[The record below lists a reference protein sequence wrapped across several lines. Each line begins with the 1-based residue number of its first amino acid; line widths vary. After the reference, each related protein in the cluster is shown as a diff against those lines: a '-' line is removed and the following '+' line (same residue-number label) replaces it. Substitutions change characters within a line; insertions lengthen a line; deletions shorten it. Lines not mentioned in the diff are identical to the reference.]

1 MDCDTILPP
10 FTRFLRC
17 FYTQGTAQSNKYI
30 TRKELLNH
38 IVHMISI
45 FNIYRK
51 QFKITNY
58 DYQFTQQTNPFFQT
72 PPSQMIDEID
82 VYNNTDGYLEMDSLL
97 ASYKG
102 HIPLVFNPYFMMLYI
117 SVNKTTCAFTNGAWT
132 IFSLR
137 QIIDDFNRLYTEE
150 PDIKWLTLGHAYMG
164 LGYYKALRMDI
175 TNGRL
180 FIQNDGGSNDYDRIA
195 YWDAYKNQQLAE
207 SDYFTFEQV
216 IEYFKQYE

>member
-1 MDCDTILPP
+1 MT
-10 FTRFLRC
+10 T
-17 FYTQGTAQSNKYI
+17 Y
-30 TRKELLNH
+30 E
-38 IVHMISI
+38 
-45 FNIYRK
+45 
-51 QFKITNY
+51 
-58 DYQFTQQTNPFFQT
+58 YQFTQEANPFFQT
-72 PPSQMIDEID
+72 PISQSVDNND
-82 VYNNTDGYLEMDSLL
+82 VYKNTDGYSEIDSLL

-117 SVNKTTCAFTNGAWT
+117 SVNKINRAFTHGFWT
-132 IFSLR
+132 IFSLH
-137 QIIDDFNRLYTEE
+137 QIIDDYNTLYIEE

-207 SDYFTFEQV
+207 SDYLTFEQV

>member
-1 MDCDTILPP
+1 MECDTILPP

-17 FYTQGTAQSNKYI
+17 FYAQSNKNI
-30 TRKELLNH
+30 TRKDLLNH

-45 FNIYRK
+45 FNTYRN

-72 PPSQMIDEID
+72 PPSQIINEMD
-82 VYNNTDGYLEMDSLL
+82 VYNNTDGYVEIDNVI

-102 HIPLVFNPYFMMLYI
+102 HEPLVFNPYFMMLYI
-117 SVNKTTCAFTNGAWT
+117 SVNKTTCAFTCNGWT
-132 IFSLR
+132 IFSLY
-137 QIIDDFNRLYTEE
+137 QIIDEYNIRYLEE

-164 LGYYKALRMDI
+164 LGHYKALRMDI

-180 FIQNDGGSNDYDRIA
+180 FIQNDGGSNDYDRIV
-195 YWDAYKNQQLAE
+195 YWDAYKNQQLIE
-207 SDYFTFEQV
+207 TDYLTFEQV
-216 IEYFKQYE
+216 IEYMNQFQ

>member
-1 MDCDTILPP
+1 MEYDTILPP
-10 FTRFLRC
+10 FTRFLHC
-17 FYTQGTAQSNKYI
+17 FYEQSNKNI

-45 FNIYRK
+45 FNTYRN

-72 PPSQMIDEID
+72 PPSQMIDNND
-82 VYNNTDGYLEMDSLL
+82 VYNNTDEYVEIDNAI

-102 HIPLVFNPYFMMLYI
+102 CEPLVFNPYFMMLYI
-117 SVNKTTCAFTNGAWT
+117 SVNKTTRAFTNGNWT

-137 QIIDDFNRLYTEE
+137 QIIDDFNKLYTEE
-150 PDIKWLTLGHAYMG
+150 PNIKWLTIGHAYMG

-195 YWDAYKNQQLAE
+195 YWDVYKNQQLTE
-207 SDYFTFEQV
+207 TDYLTFEQV
-216 IEYFKQYE
+216 IEYFNQYK